1 MQQVKISVNP
11 VYSVPEDQ
19 QNADSIDREI
29 GAAVD
34 KPAGLYAVIVVAD
47 ELQKERRSEE
57 CRNAEQQHR
66 NAEP

>member
-29 GAAVD
+29 GAAVY
-34 KPAGLYAVIVVAD
+34 KPARLHAVIVIAD
-47 ELQKERRSEE
+47 ELQKECRSEE
-57 CRNAEQQHR
+57 RCNAEQQHR